1 MGPES
6 RVLIADSRLATRD
19 AASVHW
25 TRVTASG
32 FAIAYGKMIWF
43 DKPTLLREATPVKA
57 RDAVMTLYPR
67 IYFAC
72 HTRHVR
78 DPQDRR
84 LLSRHQA
91 SILDH
96 LDELA
101 PTSVLELARH
111 MGVTPG
117 TMSLAI
123 DRLERK
129 GYVVR
134 LRDST
139 DRRRVHVRL
148 TGAGVRVR
156 NAASVLDPE
165 RVDAVL
171 GHLTEDER
179 ARAIHGLELLARA
192 SQQEM
197 ASRVPDFQTGRPGL

>member
-1 MGPES
+1 VNP
-6 RVLIADSRLATRD
+6 RD
-19 AASVHW
+19 A
-25 TRVTASG
+25 
-32 FAIAYGKMIWF
+32 
-43 DKPTLLREATPVKA
+43 L
-57 RDAVMTLYPR
+57 MTLYPR

-78 DPQDRR
+78 DPETQR

-96 LDELA
+96 LDELS
-101 PTSVLELARH
+101 PTSVVDLARH
-111 MGVTPG
+111 MGVTAG

-134 LRDST
+134 LRDAA

-148 TGAGVRVR
+148 TSAGVRVR
-156 NAASVLDPE
+156 SATSVLDPE

-171 GHLTEDER
+171 ARLTQDER
-179 ARAIHGLELLARA
+179 TRAIRGLELLARA
-192 SQQEM
+192 SQEEM
-197 ASRVPDFQTGRPGL
+197 AARTEPRIVNRNREP

>member
-1 MGPES
+1 M
-6 RVLIADSRLATRD
+6 LATVQPRD
-19 AASVHW
+19 A
-25 TRVTASG
+25 
-32 FAIAYGKMIWF
+32 
-43 DKPTLLREATPVKA
+43 L
-57 RDAVMTLYPR
+57 MTLYPR

-78 DPQDRR
+78 DPQTQG

-101 PTSVLELARH
+101 PTTVMDLARH
-111 MGVTPG
+111 MGVTAA

-134 LRDST
+134 LRDAA

-148 TGAGVRVR
+148 TTAGVRVR
-156 NAASVLDPE
+156 DASSVLDPA

-171 GHLTEDER
+171 ARLTEDER
-179 ARAIHGLELLARA
+179 VRAIHGLELLARA
-192 SQQEM
+192 SEQEM
-197 ASRVPDFQTGRPGL
+197 ESRVPTPEARTEGL

>member
-1 MGPES
+1 
-6 RVLIADSRLATRD
+6 
-19 AASVHW
+19 
-25 TRVTASG
+25 VTASG
-32 FAIAYGKMIWF
+32 FATTYRKLLWF
-43 DKPTLLREATPVKA
+43 DKTTTLADASGVNA
-57 RDAVMTLYPR
+57 RDRLLILYPR

-78 DPQDRR
+78 DPHTHR

-96 LDELA
+96 LDELS
-101 PTSVLELARH
+101 PTSVMELARH
-111 MGVTPG
+111 MGVTAG

-134 LRDST
+134 LRDAA

-148 TGAGVRVR
+148 TSAGVRVR
-156 NAASVLDPE
+156 SARSVLDPA

-171 GHLTEDER
+171 ARLTEDER
-179 ARAIHGLELLARA
+179 VRAIHGLELLARA
-192 SQQEM
+192 SEEEM
-197 ASRVPDFQTGRPGL
+197 ATRTLTSRVATPES